1 MSLLNITN
9 SLIEDEDKNKLL
21 AEGNKR
27 IVSISLSIVWLNWKS
42 CISASKSLWFLNPL
56 MMQDAF
62 TCLAKS
68 KTNAFEATTSTL
80 LIPSQDYFTIITLS
94 SSVKT

>member
-27 IVSISLSIVWLNWKS
+27 IVSISLSIV
-42 CISASKSLWFLNPL
+42 
-56 MMQDAF
+56 
-62 TCLAKS
+62 
-68 KTNAFEATTSTL
+68 
-80 LIPSQDYFTIITLS
+80 
-94 SSVKT
+94 